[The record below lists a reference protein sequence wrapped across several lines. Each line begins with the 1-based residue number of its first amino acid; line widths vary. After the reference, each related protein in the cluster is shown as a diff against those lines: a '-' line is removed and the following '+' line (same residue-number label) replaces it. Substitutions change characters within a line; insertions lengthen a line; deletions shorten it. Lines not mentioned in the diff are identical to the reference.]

1 MINKVIL
8 VGNVGLDPEVRA
20 LDSGVKVAR
29 VRLATSERYT
39 DRQTNET
46 KELTEWHTVTLWHNL
61 ADVVD
66 KYVHKG
72 SQLYIEGSLRT
83 REWTDKDNQKRYTT
97 EIVATDMKLLGRRSD
112 AQPTSEYQQPA
123 SQPVAQPAQQPTY
136 QQPAQPVYQQPV
148 QPTPQPAAVPPVPAD
163 SADDLPF

>member
-20 LDSGVKVAR
+20 LESGVKVAR

-46 KELTEWHTVTLWHNL
+46 KELTEWHTVTLWRNL
-61 ADVVD
+61 ADIVD

-97 EIVATDMKLLGRRSD
+97 EIVATDMKLLGRRGD
-112 AQPTSEYQQPA
+112 AQTS
-123 SQPVAQPAQQPTY
+123 PVAQDY
-136 QQPAQPVYQQPV
+136 VQPAPQPAPAPVYQQPA
-148 QPTPQPAAVPPVPAD
+148 PEPAPAPQPIAVPAD